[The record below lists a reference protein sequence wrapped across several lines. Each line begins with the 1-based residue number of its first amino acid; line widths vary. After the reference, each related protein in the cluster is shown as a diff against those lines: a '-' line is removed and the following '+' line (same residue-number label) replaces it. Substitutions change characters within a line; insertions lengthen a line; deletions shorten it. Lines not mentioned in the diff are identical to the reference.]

1 MTRCPETLAY
11 LRQIEA
17 YWAEAER
24 LPELRA
30 DTATIL
36 AESPSVRVD
45 PKRTDDGHR

>member
-24 LPELRA
+24 LPEYAPTVQRF
-30 DTATIL
+30 
-36 AESPSVRVD
+36 SPNR
-45 PKRTDDGHR
+45 PP